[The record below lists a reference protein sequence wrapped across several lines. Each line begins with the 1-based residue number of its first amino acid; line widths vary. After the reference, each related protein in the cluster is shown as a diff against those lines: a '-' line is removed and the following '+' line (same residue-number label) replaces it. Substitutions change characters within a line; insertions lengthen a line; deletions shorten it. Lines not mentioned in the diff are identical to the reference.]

1 MPSSSAAPTLHATH
15 PIADARMGLNHWC
28 RACTWTCATFFSLII
43 FAATLAPAS
52 CVDDT
57 SPPPPP
63 TWPTLFS
70 AQMMSNRS
78 NHFALQH
85 LWYDWDFHAGVGR
98 QIIRIV
104 KEDGN
109 MIYDVMPGDGNAYY
123 IDPHRRTCSAIK
135 FGVSILT
142 PDWQLEGEYLGRRL
156 VDGMSCYSWRKGF
169 GIQCTSEAD
178 EQPLLITFAQEDK
191 PAWTVKFLTYELG
204 DAAPEE
210 LYTIPPFCPKPAPLP
225 PEKMAQA
232 RRMLRSFKSH
242 TPHILL
248 DDQAPEGADSPNIGV
263 GVGRRD
269 ILKGVDAWEEA
280 TQVGTSDLPAE
291 HVGGCPYLH
300 HLFAARDKTANT

>member
-70 AQMMSNRS
+70 AQMLSNRS

-109 MIYDVMPGDGNAYY
+109 MIYDVMPGDGACLPN
-123 IDPHRRTCSAIK
+123 RL
-135 FGVSILT
+135 LT
-142 PDWQLEGEYLGRRL
+142 
-156 VDGMSCYSWRKGF
+156 S
-169 GIQCTSEAD
+169 
-178 EQPLLITFAQEDK
+178 
-191 PAWTVKFLTYELG
+191 
-204 DAAPEE
+204 
-210 LYTIPPFCPKPAPLP
+210 PLP
-225 PEKMAQA
+225 MLTFSAVLSLLQGGGEPGTYSDSWY
-232 RRMLRSFKSH
+232 RRQR
-242 TPHILL
+242 
-248 DDQAPEGADSPNIGV
+248 V
-263 GVGRRD
+263 
-269 ILKGVDAWEEA
+269 
-280 TQVGTSDLPAE
+280 
-291 HVGGCPYLH
+291 LH
-300 HLFAARDKTANT
+300 